1 MVAPAGI
8 EPATFSLGNCCSIHL
23 SYGARLDDAKLSHVS
38 LAARLRSK
46 LLMVIVSM
54 LEKWHGKH

>member
-1 MVAPAGI
+1 
-8 EPATFSLGNCCSIHL
+8 L
-23 SYGARLDDAKLSHVS
+23 ARSQWS
-38 LAARLRSK
+38 RLRSK